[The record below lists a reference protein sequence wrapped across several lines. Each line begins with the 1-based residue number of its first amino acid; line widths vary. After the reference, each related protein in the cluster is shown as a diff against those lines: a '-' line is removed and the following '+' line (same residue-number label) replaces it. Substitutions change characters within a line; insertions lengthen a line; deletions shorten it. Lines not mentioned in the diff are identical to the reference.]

1 MNKPWQ
7 AARAASKRRVH
18 RRSVIAPVVCEFAE
32 PTGDGAVPAVKR
44 WGADGDFVPC
54 SKCRYQVCHCDAKPA
69 QPAAPPV
76 SEVCPTCGYVGGP
89 KYASDCATSLCSL
102 EHLRHR
108 AAWLAWQQQE
118 RLPAGWRREA
128 GGDDKE
134 YEHVSGAFVGTKHH
148 AYGYCWCPG
157 ADDDIV
163 DAKLWKPTREEAM
176 ATALGY
182 KIARHGTRHEWHSA
196 QASGFGFADAREAA
210 MAALEY
216 DAGQRGAG

>member
-54 SKCRYQVCHCDAKPA
+54 TKCRYQVCHCDAKPA

-118 RLPAGWRREA
+118 RLPAGWWLVD
-128 GGDDKE
+128 GTL
-134 YEHVSGAFVGTKHH
+134 YQHVSGAQAIDDGDGWRWWSAPRFDP
-148 AYGYCWCPG
+148 CPHT
-157 ADDDIV
+157 
-163 DAKLWKPTREEAM
+163 LRTREEAM
-176 ATALGY
+176 AAALGY

-216 DAGQRGAG
+216 DAGQRGVG

>member
-1 MNKPWQ
+1 
-7 AARAASKRRVH
+7 
-18 RRSVIAPVVCEFAE
+18 
-32 PTGDGAVPAVKR
+32 
-44 WGADGDFVPC
+44 
-54 SKCRYQVCHCDAKPA
+54 
-69 QPAAPPV
+69 
-76 SEVCPTCGYVGGP
+76 
-89 KYASDCATSLCSL
+89 
-102 EHLRHR
+102 LRHR
-108 AAWLAWQQQE
+108 AAWLARQPKRCDHSGIGLPGCDFCSPRKQQAERIEQHNAQEQE
-118 RLPAGWRREA
+118 RLPEGWRREA
-128 GGDDKE
+128 GGDDE
-134 YEHVSGAFVGTKHH
+134 AHEHVSGAFVGTRHH
-148 AYGYCWCPG
+148 VYGYCWCPG